1 MNNNTLSNNWNLWFH
16 SPFEND
22 WSINSYKQ
30 IFSFS
35 TLEDCIRIV
44 ENIHH
49 EIYEKYMVF
58 FMKNDIK
65 PIWEDENNKFG
76 GCFSYKILS
85 SEIYEYSKIFIYL
98 IIGNTLLD
106 NKEVLNNIT
115 GISISPK
122 KNFCIFKIWIKDT
135 EVINKYIN
143 KELENNVEIDDI
155 FNLHSF
161 INTEKLNTIFKL
173 HKTLY

>member
-1 MNNNTLSNNWNLWFH
+1 MIGVLIA
-16 SPFEND
+16 
-22 WSINSYKQ
+22 INKYSH
-30 IFSFS
+30 FL
-35 TLEDCIRIV
+35 LEDCIRIV

-122 KNFCIFKIWIKDT
+122 KISVFLKYGSKIQK
-135 EVINKYIN
+135 
-143 KELENNVEIDDI
+143 
-155 FNLHSF
+155 
-161 INTEKLNTIFKL
+161 
-173 HKTLY
+173 

>member
-1 MNNNTLSNNWNLWFH
+1 MKNNILSNNWNLWFH

-35 TLEDCIRIV
+35 TLEDCIKIV
-44 ENIHH
+44 ENINS
-49 EIYEKYMVF
+49 EIYQKYMIF

-65 PIWEDENNKFG
+65 PIWEDENNKSG

-85 SEIYEYSKIFIYL
+85 SEIYEYSKIFIYI

-106 NKEVLNNIT
+106 NEEVLNNIT

-122 KNFCIFKIWIKDT
+122 KNFCIFKIWIKDP
-135 EVINKYIN
+135 EIINKYIN

>member
-1 MNNNTLSNNWNLWFH
+1 MNNNTLSDNWNVWFH

-30 IFSFS
+30 IYSFS
-35 TLEDCIRIV
+35 TLIDSIKII
-44 ENIHH
+44 ENINP
-49 EIYEKYMVF
+49 EIYQRYMIF

-65 PIWEDENNKFG
+65 PIWEDENNKSG

-85 SEIYEYSKIFIYL
+85 TNIYEYSKILIYL

-106 NKEVLNNIT
+106 NEEILNNIT

-122 KNFCIFKIWIKDT
+122 KNFCIFKIWIRDT
-135 EVINKYIN
+135 EIINKYIN
-143 KELENNVEIDDI
+143 KKLENNIEMEDI

-173 HKTLY
+173 HNTLY

>member
-1 MNNNTLSNNWNLWFH
+1 MNNNTLSDNWNVWFH

-30 IFSFS
+30 IYSFS
-35 TLEDCIRIV
+35 TLIDSIKNI
-44 ENIHH
+44 ENINP
-49 EIYEKYMVF
+49 EIYQRYMI

-65 PIWEDENNKFG
+65 PIWEDENNKSG

-85 SEIYEYSKIFIYL
+85 TNIYDYSKIFIYL

-106 NKEVLNNIT
+106 NEEILNNIT

-122 KNFCIFKIWIKDT
+122 KF
-135 EVINKYIN
+135 
-143 KELENNVEIDDI
+143 
-155 FNLHSF
+155 LH
-161 INTEKLNTIFKL
+161 I
-173 HKTLY
+173 

>member
-1 MNNNTLSNNWNLWFH
+1 MTNNTLSNNWNLWFH

-30 IFSFS
+30 IFSFY
-35 TLEDCIRIV
+35 TLEDCIKIV
-44 ENIHH
+44 ENINH
-49 EIYEKYMVF
+49 EIYEKYMIF

-85 SEIYEYSKIFIYL
+85 CEIYEYSKIFIYL
-98 IIGNTLLD
+98 IIGNTLLE
-106 NKEVLNNIT
+106 NKDVLNNIT

-122 KNFCIFKIWIKDT
+122 KSFCIIKIW
-135 EVINKYIN
+135 NNN
-143 KELENNVEIDDI
+143 KEKNDKKL
-155 FNLHSF
+155 
-161 INTEKLNTIFKL
+161 LNTKMDIPFDSCIYKQ
-173 HKTLY
+173 HN